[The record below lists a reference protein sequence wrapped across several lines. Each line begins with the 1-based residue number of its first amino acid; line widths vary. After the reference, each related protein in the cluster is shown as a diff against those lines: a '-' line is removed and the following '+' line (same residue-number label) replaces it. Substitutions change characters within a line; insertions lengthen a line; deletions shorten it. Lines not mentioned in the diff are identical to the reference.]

1 MGRSGPGRDLGR
13 VRGRAA
19 AKGHGRRGP
28 RTRLHD
34 HGVRVSDTDAT
45 RDPSALCSDVLRH
58 LGLSHEAAARLAGE
72 WRTLPREQML
82 HLRLIKNML
91 TPLLPVRGLLE
102 RDDPVLRDT
111 HAYLKLI
118 PRLP

>member
-1 MGRSGPGRDLGR
+1 
-13 VRGRAA
+13 
-19 AKGHGRRGP
+19 
-28 RTRLHD
+28 
-34 HGVRVSDTDAT
+34 
-45 RDPSALCSDVLRH
+45 
-58 LGLSHEAAARLAGE
+58 
-72 WRTLPREQML
+72 ML